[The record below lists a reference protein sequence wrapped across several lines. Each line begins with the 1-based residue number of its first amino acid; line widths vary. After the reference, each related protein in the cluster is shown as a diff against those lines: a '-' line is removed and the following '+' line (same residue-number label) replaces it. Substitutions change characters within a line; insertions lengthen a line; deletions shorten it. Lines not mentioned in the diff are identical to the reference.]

1 MKTTVEQ
8 INAQIEVFVKNSEA
22 QLNKGN
28 KAAGTRA
35 RKAAL
40 ELSKLM
46 KTVSDI
52 ASTLTNYTTIFQ
64 ISKYQNINF
73 FLYSKTFLCH

>member
-1 MKTTVEQ
+1 MKELVAKIQAEYANFST
-8 INAQIEVFVKNSEA
+8 NAEA
-22 QLNKGN
+22 QVTKNN

-46 KTVSDI
+46 KEFRK
-52 ASTLTNYTTIFQ
+52 ASIEAA
-64 ISKYQNINF
+64 K
-73 FLYSKTFLCH
+73 